1 MTDNDKVKELSN
13 SEFQDFTKHKLVLI
27 DFSADWCMPC
37 LIMDPVIDELSDK
50 FKGKI
55 KFGKVDVSE
64 NHEIAR
70 KFEVFSIPT
79 FILFKNGEIADR
91 FMGAMPLEEFE
102 EKLKKHL

>member
-1 MTDNDKVKELSN
+1 MTNNDKVKELSN
-13 SEFQDFTKHKLVLI
+13 SEFQDFIKEKLVLI

-37 LIMDPVIDELSDK
+37 LMMDPVVDELSDK

-55 KFGKVDVSE
+55 KFGKVDVGE
-64 NHEIAR
+64 NQETSK

-79 FILFKNGEIADR
+79 FILFKNGEIADQ
-91 FMGAMPLEEFE
+91 FKGAIPLEDFE

>member
-1 MTDNDKVKELSN
+1 MTNNDKVKELSN
-13 SEFQDFTKHKLVLI
+13 SEFQDFIKDKIVLI

-37 LIMDPVIDELSDK
+37 LMMDPVVDELSDK

-64 NHEIAR
+64 NQEIAR

-79 FILFKNGEIADR
+79 FILFKNGEIADQ
-91 FMGAMPLEEFE
+91 FGGAMPLEEFE
-102 EKLKKHL
+102 DKLKKYL